1 MLCFVLCI
9 DTRVCVEAGPQPWVR
24 HFLRNVTHLI
34 FFFLRQGL
42 SLAQRSPIGQAGC
55 LVNPRAHSDSAS

>member
-34 FFFLRQGL
+34 FFFFETGSFIGPEVTHWSGWLPGEPQG
-42 SLAQRSPIGQAGC
+42 SL
-55 LVNPRAHSDSAS
+55 